1 MGVMAMASDSSTSI
15 DNWEQYRHAEPELQ
29 EILTEVPV
37 PIEVVDA
44 TVCGAAGCH
53 ETDLLLQA
61 TVSEYGSRVLC
72 PDHLEQLVEREVS
85 NS

>member
-15 DNWEQYRHAEPELQ
+15 ENWEKYRHAEPELQ
-29 EILTEVPV
+29 EILTEVHV

-44 TVCGAAGCH
+44 TICGAAGCH
-53 ETDLLLQA
+53 SSEMLLQA
-61 TVSEYGSRVLC
+61 TISKYGSRVLC
-72 PDHLEQLVEREVS
+72 PDHLEQLVEREVA